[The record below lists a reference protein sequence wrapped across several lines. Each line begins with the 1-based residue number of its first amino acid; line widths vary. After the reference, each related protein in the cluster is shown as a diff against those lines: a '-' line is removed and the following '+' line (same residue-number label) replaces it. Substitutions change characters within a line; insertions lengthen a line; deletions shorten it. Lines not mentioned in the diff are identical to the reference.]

1 MQSLEDQGAS
11 LRIRPVVEKFLTY
24 EIQCPAA
31 ADDDDYEE
39 QYLDEQDQNRA
50 LNTLKR
56 HELQAEFLGVP
67 QLESQ
72 KLRQRVKE
80 AHRSVKVKLHL
91 SGDTLMVRYGGG
103 FCNFVEYL
111 QRK

>member
-1 MQSLEDQGAS
+1 MNQE
-11 LRIRPVVEKFLTY
+11 
-24 EIQCPAA
+24 EIG
-31 ADDDDYEE
+31 
-39 QYLDEQDQNRA
+39 RA

-56 HELQAEFLGVP
+56 HELQSELLGVD

-72 KLRQRVKE
+72 KLRQRVKNS
-80 AHRSVKVKLHL
+80 HQSVKVKLHL
-91 SGDTLMVRYGGG
+91 SGDTLLVRYGGG